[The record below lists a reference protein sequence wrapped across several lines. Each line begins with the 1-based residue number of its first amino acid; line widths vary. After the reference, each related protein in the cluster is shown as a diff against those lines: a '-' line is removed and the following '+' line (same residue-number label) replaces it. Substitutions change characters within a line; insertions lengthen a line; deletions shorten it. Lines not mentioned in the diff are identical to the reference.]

1 MYVKRVRITNYGPI
15 EALDVEFPFD
25 GDKPK
30 PVVLVGANGS
40 GKSVLLSN
48 IVNGLLNT
56 QATAYPE
63 SPEVELGKV
72 YKVRSPQYVALGKEY
87 SFTQV
92 DFVDSPPLQ
101 ELILPR
107 LKRNFKQV
115 PAGIA
120 GTEAESLYDKL
131 NSEGNTIFEHKIGQ
145 QKAQKL
151 LQETCALYFPPNRFE
166 DPAWLNSDNLAAT
179 AKYMD
184 LKHLQGHSNRL
195 IVNCSPLHRNQN
207 WLFELIYDFSVFERQ
222 YEVLPVVMYR
232 PQPTIVNVSTSVDIQ
247 GSARSLYNA
256 ATKVLRATLRSE
268 SELGLSI
275 GPRQSRTVSVTVNRE
290 IRIPNI
296 FQLSSGEILL
306 LNLFLSILRDYDLT
320 GVRFT
325 SAEEICGI
333 VIVDEI
339 DLHLHALHQY
349 EVLPRLMSIFPKVQ
363 FVVTSHSP
371 LFVLGLKQILGEQGF
386 DLYELPSG
394 TPISAEDFE
403 EFGEAYRAFCE
414 THRHSEEV
422 RIAIRKAQRSLIF
435 VEGIIDVKYLCKAA
449 SLLGFKNLTEE
460 VAEIREGGGS
470 GYLDN
475 IWKGWPEHHVERQN
489 IVLLY
494 DPECRK
500 SEEEKGSMFRRL
512 MTRFDDHPIEKGIEN
527 LFDRETLE
535 RARRECPAFIDVTNK
550 HSKMVRG
557 EEEVVPEVW
566 TVNNDEK
573 TNLCRWLC
581 DNGTADNF
589 EHFKPT
595 LEMLNDILTVDKIEE
610 AS

>member
-1 MYVKRVRITNYGPI
+1 MYVKRVRITNYGPV
-15 EALDVEFPFD
+15 EALDIEFPFD
-25 GDKPK
+25 GDNKPK

-40 GKSVLLSN
+40 GKSVLLSH
-48 IVNGLLNT
+48 IVNGLLSA
-56 QATAYPE
+56 QAAAYPE
-63 SPEVELGKV
+63 SPEVELGKA
-72 YKVRSPQYVALGKEY
+72 YKVRSPRYVTLGKEY

-92 DFVDSPPLQ
+92 DFWDSLPVR

-107 LKRNFKQV
+107 PKRRFEQV

-120 GTEAESLYDKL
+120 RTEAQSLYDNL
-131 NSEGNTIFEHKIGQ
+131 SSESSNIFDHDIDQE
-145 QKAQKL
+145 KAQQL
-151 LQETCALYFPPNRFE
+151 LQETCVLYFPPNRFE
-166 DPAWLNSDNLAAT
+166 DPAWLNRDNLEAT
-179 AKYMD
+179 AQYMD
-184 LKHLQGHSNRL
+184 LKHLDRHSNRL
-195 IVNCSPLHRNQN
+195 IVNCSPLRRSQN
-207 WLFELIYDFSVFERQ
+207 WLFEVVYDSHVFKQERACSLFDAVV
-222 YEVLPVVMYR
+222 EVLR
-232 PQPTIVNVSTSVDIQ
+232 TILRAEAKSQ
-247 GSARSLYNA
+247 L
-256 ATKVLRATLRSE
+256 VLR
-268 SELGLSI
+268 I
-275 GPRQSRTVSVTVNRE
+275 GPRQDRFVSVKVDGR
-290 IRIPNI
+290 IRISNV
-296 FQLSSGEILL
+296 FQLSSGEVSL
-306 LNLFLSILRDYDLT
+306 LNLFLSILQDYDLT
-320 GVRFT
+320 RSQFT
-325 SAEEICGI
+325 NTKANAKEICGI

-339 DLHLHALHQY
+339 DLHLHTLHQY
-349 EVLPRLMSIFPKVQ
+349 EVLPRLMSMFPKVQ

-386 DLYELPSG
+386 GLYELPSG

-512 MTRFDDHPIEKGIEN
+512 MTGFDDHPIEKGIEN

-557 EEEVVPEVW
+557 KEKVVPEVW
-566 TVNNDEK
+566 TVNKDEK
-573 TNLCRWLC
+573 MNLCNWLC
-581 DNGTADNF
+581 KNGTADDF
-589 EHFKPT
+589 KHFKPT
-595 LEMLNDILTVDKIEE
+595 LEMLKDILTGDKREE